1 MQSSIDLERNY
12 RHLFDFILINDNL
25 DIAFERLEQHLDD
38 LLRNQQ
44 WVPVTWLYWGR
55 THNFTHRFF
64 YFVHPSRLA
73 GHTLYRVLTGYY
85 ISILDCP
92 SNSSDVNSIFLHC
105 IVASWDCNY
114 FLSTNFRSLVSL
126 SSVMVCLSFL
136 IQQIAL
142 VSCFLRLRFL
152 SLCKYGPW
160 PILCLKIA
168 STPFYCYTFHLH
180 SIPEFHIPRCLFIL
194 LFTLTAVSSTILLC
208 FLLSWH
214 V

>member
-1 MQSSIDLERNY
+1 MDLERNY

-44 WVPVTWLYWGR
+44 WVPVTWLYWAR
-55 THNFTHRFF
+55 THNFAHRFF
-64 YFVHPSRLA
+64 LLRTSLPT

-92 SNSSDVNSIFLHC
+92 RTLLMLTLSSCTVLWLRE
-105 IVASWDCNY
+105 IVIT
-114 FLSTNFRSLVSL
+114 FLSMNFRSLVSL

-142 VSCFLRLRFL
+142 DGCSLRLRFL
-152 SLCKYGPW
+152 SLCKYRPW
-160 PILCLKIA
+160 PILCLKTA
-168 STPFYCYTFHLH
+168 NTPFYCYTFHLH